1 MNSSSSAF
9 NQTEKPS
16 PLLPPT
22 SRKTSSVISRQ
33 SSTRDGSSM
42 QTPAQSPL
50 WKTYLLFLA
59 PMVLSNFLQSM
70 SGTVNSIYI
79 GQMLGTQ
86 ALAAVSGMF
95 PIIFF
100 FIALVIGLGAGAGVL
115 IGQAWG
121 ARESHMVKAIAGA
134 TLLLGVLI
142 GLVAAVLGSVFARQ
156 ALQGLGT
163 PADVLDDAVAYA
175 RVMMWTLPVVLVYV
189 LFTQLLRGVSDTL
202 SPMLALLLSTVV
214 GLALTPA
221 FIRGWIGLPQ
231 LGIQSAAI
239 AGLVG
244 TLTSMAWL
252 SWRLI
257 RKGHPLAPDREF
269 FAALR
274 LDGAILG
281 KVLRIG
287 LPTGVQ
293 MIVLSLSELVI
304 LALVNQHGSQ
314 ATAAYGAVTQIV
326 NYVQFPALSI
336 AITASILGAQAIG
349 AGRLERMGPILRTG
363 LWINVCLTGGLILA
377 GYLLS
382 HWLLGLFLTEDST
395 RAMAEHLLH
404 IMLWS
409 LLIFGFQAI
418 IGGIMRASGTVL
430 VPVGVAIICVLGVQ
444 LPAAYWLD
452 GQFGLQGV
460 WMAFPIAY
468 LGMLV
473 LQTLYYTRVW
483 KHQKIERLV

>member
-1 MNSSSSAF
+1 
-9 NQTEKPS
+9 
-16 PLLPPT
+16 
-22 SRKTSSVISRQ
+22 
-33 SSTRDGSSM
+33 M
-42 QTPAQSPL
+42 QTPAKPQHPL
-50 WKTYLLFLA
+50 WQTYLLFLA

-79 GQMLGTQ
+79 GQLLGTQ

-95 PIIFF
+95 PVVFF

-121 ARESHMVKAIAGA
+121 AREPHLVKAIAGS
-134 TLLLGVLI
+134 TLLLGAMI
-142 GLVAAVLGSVFARQ
+142 GLVAAVLGSVFARP

-163 PADVLDDAVAYA
+163 PGDVLDDAVAYA
-175 RVMMWTLPVVLVYV
+175 HVMMWILPSLLVFV

-202 SPMLALLLSTVV
+202 SPLLALVVSTCV

-221 FIRGWIGLPQ
+221 LILGWLGLPPM
-231 LGIQSAAI
+231 GIQSAAW

-244 TLTSMAWL
+244 NLSAMGWL
-252 SWRLI
+252 AWRLI
-257 RKGHPLAPDREF
+257 RKGHPLAPDREM
-269 FAALR
+269 FAAMR
-274 LDGAILG
+274 LDRVILG

-287 LPTGVQ
+287 LPTGLQ
-293 MIVLSLSELVI
+293 MVVLSLSELVI

-349 AGRLERMGPILRTG
+349 AGRIERMGEILRTG
-363 LWINVCLTGGLILA
+363 LLINVCLTGGLVLL

-382 HWLLGLFLTEDST
+382 HWLLGLFLTADST

-409 LLIFGFQAI
+409 LLVFGFQAI
-418 IGGIMRASGTVL
+418 VGGIMRASGTVL
-430 VPVGVAIICVLGVQ
+430 VPVAVSIVCVVGVQ
-444 LPAAYWLD
+444 LPVAYLLD
-452 GQFGLQGV
+452 ARFGLPGV
-460 WMAFPIAY
+460 WMAFPVAY
-468 LGMLV
+468 LGMLM
-473 LQTLYYTRVW
+473 LQTLYYKMVW
-483 KHQKIERLV
+483 QHQKIERLV

>member
-1 MNSSSSAF
+1 
-9 NQTEKPS
+9 
-16 PLLPPT
+16 
-22 SRKTSSVISRQ
+22 
-33 SSTRDGSSM
+33 M
-42 QTPAQSPL
+42 QTPGTRKPL
-50 WKTYLLFLA
+50 WQTYLLFLA

-121 ARESHMVKAIAGA
+121 AREAHMVKAITGA

-142 GLVAAVLGSVFARQ
+142 GLLAAVLGSVFARQ

-175 RVMMWTLPVVLVYV
+175 HVMMWILPSMLVFV
-189 LFTQLLRGVSDTL
+189 LFTQLLRGVSDTV
-202 SPMLALLLSTVV
+202 SPLLALMVSTSV

-221 FIRGWIGLPQ
+221 LIRGWFGLPQ
-231 LGIQSAAI
+231 LGIQSAAF
-239 AGLVG
+239 AGLAG
-244 TLTSMAWL
+244 NLSAMAWL
-252 SWRLI
+252 AWRLI
-257 RKGHPLAPDREF
+257 RNNHPLAPDREF

-274 LDGAILG
+274 LDRAILG

-349 AGRLERMGPILRTG
+349 AGQLQRLAAILRTG
-363 LWINVCLTGGLILA
+363 LLINVCLTGGLIVL

-382 HWLLGLFLTEDST
+382 HWLLGLFLTEEST

-409 LLIFGFQAI
+409 LLVFGFQAI

-430 VPVGVAIICVLGVQ
+430 VPVAIAIVCVVGVQ

-452 GQFGLQGV
+452 GQYGLQGV
-460 WMAFPIAY
+460 WMAFPVAY

-473 LQTLYYTRVW
+473 LQTLYYRLVW
-483 KHQKIERLV
+483 QHQKIERLV

>member
-1 MNSSSSAF
+1 
-9 NQTEKPS
+9 
-16 PLLPPT
+16 
-22 SRKTSSVISRQ
+22 
-33 SSTRDGSSM
+33 M
-42 QTPAQSPL
+42 QTPAQNPL

-121 ARESHMVKAIAGA
+121 ARESHRVKAIAGA

-142 GLVAAVLGSVFARQ
+142 GLVAAVSGSVFARQ

-163 PADVLDDAVAYA
+163 PADVLDDAVSYA
-175 RVMMWTLPVVLVYV
+175 RVMMWTLPFVLVYV

-221 FIRGWIGLPQ
+221 FIRGWLGLPQ
-231 LGIQSAAI
+231 LGIQSAAF
-239 AGLVG
+239 AGLAG
-244 TLTSMAWL
+244 TLAAMAWL
-252 SWRLI
+252 AWSLI

-363 LWINVCLTGGLILA
+363 LWINVCLTGGLIVL

-382 HWLLGLFLTEDST
+382 HWLLGLFLTEEST

-430 VPVGVAIICVLGVQ
+430 VPVGVAIVCVLGVQ

-468 LGMLV
+468 LGMLA
-473 LQTLYYTRVW
+473 LQTLYYKRVW
-483 KHQKIERLV
+483 QHQKIERLV

>member
-1 MNSSSSAF
+1 M
-9 NQTEKPS
+9 
-16 PLLPPT
+16 
-22 SRKTSSVISRQ
+22 Q
-33 SSTRDGSSM
+33 S
-42 QTPAQSPL
+42 PAQNPL

-175 RVMMWTLPVVLVYV
+175 RVMMWTLPFVLVYV

-202 SPMLALLLSTVV
+202 SPMLALLLSTIV

-221 FIRGWIGLPQ
+221 FIRGWLGLPQ
-231 LGIQSAAI
+231 LGIQSAAF
-239 AGLVG
+239 AGLAG
-244 TLTSMAWL
+244 TLAAMAWL
-252 SWRLI
+252 SLSLI

-269 FAALR
+269 FGALR
-274 LDGAILG
+274 LDGEILG

-304 LALVNQHGSQ
+304 LTLVNQHGSQ

-363 LWINVCLTGGLILA
+363 LWINVCLTGGLIVL

-430 VPVGVAIICVLGVQ
+430 VPVAIAIICVVGVQ

-460 WMAFPIAY
+460 WMAFPVAY

-473 LQTLYYTRVW
+473 LQTLYYKLVW
-483 KHQKIERLV
+483 QHQKIERLV

>member
-1 MNSSSSAF
+1 
-9 NQTEKPS
+9 
-16 PLLPPT
+16 
-22 SRKTSSVISRQ
+22 
-33 SSTRDGSSM
+33 M
-42 QTPAQSPL
+42 QTPAHSPL

-175 RVMMWTLPVVLVYV
+175 RVMMWTLPFVLVYV

-231 LGIQSAAI
+231 LGIQSAAV
-239 AGLVG
+239 AGLAG

-252 SWRLI
+252 SWNLI

-363 LWINVCLTGGLILA
+363 LWINVCLTGGLILS

-452 GQFGLQGV
+452 GRFGLQGV

-473 LQTLYYTRVW
+473 LQTLYYKRVW
-483 KHQKIERLV
+483 QHQKIERLV

>member
-1 MNSSSSAF
+1 
-9 NQTEKPS
+9 
-16 PLLPPT
+16 
-22 SRKTSSVISRQ
+22 
-33 SSTRDGSSM
+33 M
-42 QTPAQSPL
+42 QTPSTIKPL
-50 WKTYLLFLA
+50 WQTYLLFLA

-95 PIIFF
+95 PVIFF

-121 ARESHMVKAIAGA
+121 AREAHMVKAIAGA

-142 GLVAAVLGSVFARQ
+142 GLLAAVLGSVFARQ

-175 RVMMWTLPVVLVYV
+175 HVMMWILPSMLVFV
-189 LFTQLLRGVSDTL
+189 LFTQLLRGVSDTV
-202 SPMLALLLSTVV
+202 SPLLALIVSTSV

-221 FIRGWIGLPQ
+221 LIRGWFGLPQ
-231 LGIQSAAI
+231 LGIQSAAF
-239 AGLVG
+239 AGLAG
-244 TLTSMAWL
+244 NLSAMTWL
-252 SWRLI
+252 AWRLI
-257 RKGHPLAPDREF
+257 RKDHPLAPDREF

-274 LDGAILG
+274 LDAAILG

-349 AGRLERMGPILRTG
+349 AGQLQCLAAILRTG
-363 LWINVCLTGGLILA
+363 LLINVCLTGGLIVL

-409 LLIFGFQAI
+409 LLVFGFQAI

-430 VPVGVAIICVLGVQ
+430 VPVIIAIVCVVGVQ

-452 GQFGLQGV
+452 GQYGLQGV
-460 WMAFPIAY
+460 WMAFPVAY

-473 LQTLYYTRVW
+473 LQTLYYKLVW
-483 KHQKIERLV
+483 QHQKIERLV

>member
-1 MNSSSSAF
+1 
-9 NQTEKPS
+9 
-16 PLLPPT
+16 
-22 SRKTSSVISRQ
+22 
-33 SSTRDGSSM
+33 M
-42 QTPAQSPL
+42 QTPSATKPL
-50 WKTYLLFLA
+50 WQTYLLFLA

-121 ARESHMVKAIAGA
+121 AREAHMVKAIAGA
-134 TLLLGVLI
+134 TLLLGVVI
-142 GLVAAVLGSVFARQ
+142 GLLAAVLGSVFARQ

-175 RVMMWTLPVVLVYV
+175 HVMMWILPSMLVFV

-202 SPMLALLLSTVV
+202 SPLLALMVSTCV

-221 FIRGWIGLPQ
+221 LIRGWFGLPQ
-231 LGIQSAAI
+231 LGIQSAAF
-239 AGLVG
+239 AGLAG
-244 TLTSMAWL
+244 NLSAMAWL
-252 SWRLI
+252 AWRLI
-257 RKGHPLAPDREF
+257 RKHHPLAPDREF

-274 LDGAILG
+274 LDTAILG

-349 AGRLERMGPILRTG
+349 AGQLQRMAPILRTG
-363 LWINVCLTGGLILA
+363 LLINVCLTGGLIVL

-409 LLIFGFQAI
+409 LLVFGFQAI
-418 IGGIMRASGTVL
+418 TGGIMRASGTVL
-430 VPVGVAIICVLGVQ
+430 VPVVIAIVCVVGVQ

-452 GQFGLQGV
+452 GQYGLQGV
-460 WMAFPIAY
+460 WMAFPVAY

-473 LQTLYYTRVW
+473 LQTLYYKLVW
-483 KHQKIERLV
+483 QHQKIERLV

>member
-1 MNSSSSAF
+1 
-9 NQTEKPS
+9 
-16 PLLPPT
+16 
-22 SRKTSSVISRQ
+22 
-33 SSTRDGSSM
+33 M
-42 QTPAQSPL
+42 QTPTTQHPL

-70 SGTVNSIYI
+70 SGTINSIYI

-95 PIIFF
+95 PVVFF

-121 ARESHMVKAIAGA
+121 AREPHLVKAIAGT
-134 TLLLGVLI
+134 TLLLGAMI
-142 GLVAAVLGSVFARQ
+142 GLAAAVLGSVFARP

-175 RVMMWTLPVVLVYV
+175 HVMMWIMPSLLVYV
-189 LFTQLLRGVSDTL
+189 LFTQLLRGVSDTV
-202 SPMLALLLSTVV
+202 SPLVALVVSTCI

-221 FIRGWIGLPQ
+221 LIRGWFGLPMM
-231 LGIQSAAI
+231 GIQSAAY
-239 AGLVG
+239 AGLAG
-244 TLTSMAWL
+244 NLSAMAWL
-252 SWRLI
+252 AWRLI
-257 RKGHPLAPDREF
+257 SKGHPLAPDREM
-269 FAALR
+269 FAAMR
-274 LDGAILG
+274 LDLVILG

-287 LPTGVQ
+287 LPTGLQ
-293 MIVLSLSELVI
+293 MVVLSVSELVI

-349 AGRLERMGPILRTG
+349 AGRLERMAPILRTG
-363 LWINVCLTGGLILA
+363 LLINVCLTGGLVVL

-382 HWLLGLFLTEDST
+382 HWLLGLFLTDDST
-395 RAMAEHLLH
+395 RAKAEHLLH

-409 LLIFGFQAI
+409 LLVFGFQAI
-418 IGGIMRASGTVL
+418 IGGIMRASGSVL
-430 VPVGVAIICVLGVQ
+430 VPMAISIFCVVGVQ
-444 LPAAYWLD
+444 LPVAYVLD
-452 GQFGLQGV
+452 ARFGLQGV
-460 WMAFPIAY
+460 WMAFPVAY

-473 LQTLYYTRVW
+473 LQTTYYKMVW
-483 KHQKIERLV
+483 QHQKIERLV

>member
-1 MNSSSSAF
+1 
-9 NQTEKPS
+9 
-16 PLLPPT
+16 
-22 SRKTSSVISRQ
+22 
-33 SSTRDGSSM
+33 M
-42 QTPAQSPL
+42 QTPSTIKPL
-50 WKTYLLFLA
+50 WQTYLLFLA

-121 ARESHMVKAIAGA
+121 AREAHMVKAIAGA

-142 GLVAAVLGSVFARQ
+142 GLLAAVLGSVFARQ

-175 RVMMWTLPVVLVYV
+175 HVMMWILPSMLVFV
-189 LFTQLLRGVSDTL
+189 LFTQLLRGVSDTV
-202 SPMLALLLSTVV
+202 SPLLALIVSTSV

-221 FIRGWIGLPQ
+221 LIRGWFGLPQ
-231 LGIQSAAI
+231 LGIQSAAF
-239 AGLVG
+239 AGLAG
-244 TLTSMAWL
+244 NLSAMAWL
-252 SWRLI
+252 AWRLI
-257 RKGHPLAPDREF
+257 RKDHPLAPDREF

-274 LDGAILG
+274 LDAAILG

-349 AGRLERMGPILRTG
+349 AGRLERLGAILRTG
-363 LWINVCLTGGLILA
+363 LLINVCLTGGLIVL

-382 HWLLGLFLTEDST
+382 HWLLGLFLTEEST

-409 LLIFGFQAI
+409 LLVFGFQAI

-430 VPVGVAIICVLGVQ
+430 VPVVIAIVCVVGVQ

-452 GQFGLQGV
+452 GQYGLQGV
-460 WMAFPIAY
+460 WMAFPVAY

-473 LQTLYYTRVW
+473 LHTLYYKLVW
-483 KHQKIERLV
+483 QHQKIERLV

>member
-1 MNSSSSAF
+1 
-9 NQTEKPS
+9 
-16 PLLPPT
+16 
-22 SRKTSSVISRQ
+22 
-33 SSTRDGSSM
+33 M
-42 QTPAQSPL
+42 QNPATTKPL
-50 WKTYLLFLA
+50 WQTYLLFLA

-70 SGTVNSIYI
+70 SGTINSIYI

-95 PIIFF
+95 PVIFF

-121 ARESHMVKAIAGA
+121 AREAHRVKAIAGA

-142 GLVAAVLGSVFARQ
+142 GLLAAVLGSVFARQ

-175 RVMMWTLPVVLVYV
+175 HVMMWILPSMLVFV
-189 LFTQLLRGVSDTL
+189 LFTQLLRGVSDTV
-202 SPMLALLLSTVV
+202 SPLLALMVSTSV

-221 FIRGWIGLPQ
+221 LIRGWFGLPQ
-231 LGIQSAAI
+231 LGIQSAAFASL
-239 AGLVG
+239 AGNL
-244 TLTSMAWL
+244 SAMAWL
-252 SWRLI
+252 AWRLI
-257 RKGHPLAPDREF
+257 HKNHPLAPDREF

-274 LDGAILG
+274 LDAAILG

-349 AGRLERMGPILRTG
+349 AGQLQRLGAILRTG
-363 LWINVCLTGGLILA
+363 LLINVCLTGGLIVL

-409 LLIFGFQAI
+409 LLVFGFQAI

-430 VPVGVAIICVLGVQ
+430 VPVIIAIVCVVGVQ

-452 GQFGLQGV
+452 GQYGLQGV
-460 WMAFPIAY
+460 WMAFPVAY

-473 LQTLYYTRVW
+473 LQALYYKLVW
-483 KHQKIERLV
+483 QHQKIERLV

>member
-1 MNSSSSAF
+1 
-9 NQTEKPS
+9 
-16 PLLPPT
+16 
-22 SRKTSSVISRQ
+22 
-33 SSTRDGSSM
+33 M
-42 QTPAQSPL
+42 QTPAQTPL

-142 GLVAAVLGSVFARQ
+142 GLVAAVFGSVFARQ

-163 PADVLDDAVAYA
+163 PADVLDDAVSYA
-175 RVMMWTLPVVLVYV
+175 RVMMWTLPFVLVYV

-221 FIRGWIGLPQ
+221 FIRGWFGLPQ
-231 LGIQSAAI
+231 LGIQSAAF
-239 AGLVG
+239 AGLAG
-244 TLTSMAWL
+244 TLAAMAWL
-252 SWRLI
+252 SWSLI

-269 FAALR
+269 FASLR
-274 LDGAILG
+274 LNGEILG

-363 LWINVCLTGGLILA
+363 LWINVCLTGGLIVL

-430 VPVGVAIICVLGVQ
+430 VPVAIAIICVVGVQ

-460 WMAFPIAY
+460 WMAFPVAY

-473 LQTLYYTRVW
+473 LQTLYYKLVW
-483 KHQKIERLV
+483 QHQKIERLV